1 MPRGR
6 PKGSKDKQPRTA
18 STAQKAKQDNGGHG
32 GSAGGNGERGN
43 SLKLSFN
50 EQRQH
55 GMLPRASVHAE
66 DVNINEELNRQR
78 VQAGQIASIFSVST
92 SSCHAFGLSFCILV
106 YREVKMCTYR
116 ERSILRRTTVLLTM
130 WFQVPT
136 TLKVSL

>member
-6 PKGSKDKQPRTA
+6 PKGSKDKQPRTV

-43 SLKLSFN
+43 SLKLRLKLSFN
-50 EQRQH
+50 EQRQC

-66 DVNINEELNRQR
+66 DVNSNEELNRQR

-92 SSCHAFGLSFCILV
+92 
-106 YREVKMCTYR
+106 
-116 ERSILRRTTVLLTM
+116 
-130 WFQVPT
+130 
-136 TLKVSL
+136 

>member
-6 PKGSKDKQPRTA
+6 PKGSKDKQPRTV

-50 EQRQH
+50 EQRQR

-66 DVNINEELNRQR
+66 DVNSNEELNRQR

-92 SSCHAFGLSFCILV
+92 RSCHVFGLSFCILV
-106 YREVKMCTYR
+106 YREVKMGTYR
-116 ERSILRRTTVLLTM
+116 ERSILHRATVLWRT

-136 TLKVSL
+136 TLKLSL

>member
-6 PKGSKDKQPRTA
+6 PKGSKDKQPRTV
-18 STAQKAKQDNGGHG
+18 STAQKAKQGNGGHG

-43 SLKLSFN
+43 SLSFN
-50 EQRQH
+50 EQRQR

-66 DVNINEELNRQR
+66 DVNSNEELNRQR

-106 YREVKMCTYR
+106 YREVKMGTYR
-116 ERSILRRTTVLLTM
+116 ERRILLRATVLWRT